1 MSMAFQYISPPDVGP
16 TFGRYNKGLRAG
28 NRIFLSGQV
37 PWDGDGNVV
46 GAGDIEAQARQV
58 YRNTGRILEEG
69 GASFPD
75 VVMTRTY
82 TTNVLHRPA
91 ISDARR
97 ANGMTEST
105 NTLAV
110 ISSLVDPYF
119 ALEISGVAYVDTPLE
134 RISPETVHRTVG
146 TYVHA
151 VRAEETLY
159 VAGQIAL
166 DRDGNLVGPG
176 DIEAQAEQTVQ
187 NLVRVLEAGGASPD
201 SVVYV
206 MIYVTN
212 PLFIDAVRAARR
224 KHGLTG
230 CASTLIVIPSLAQA
244 EFLVEIEAVAV
255 VGMER
260 EVIRPQ
266 GVHDVS
272 ARYEHAVR
280 YGNMLYLSGQVA
292 ADTEGNLVGP
302 GDASAQARQLYKNMA
317 GVLEAAGASF
327 SDVVSTATFMT
338 NVQHRPKIN
347 EVRTASGLSHATNTS
362 VVVSALASPGY
373 LLEVEAIAVLGES

>member
-1 MSMAFQYISPPDVGP
+1 MAFQYLSPSDVGP

-46 GAGDIEAQARQV
+46 GAGDVDVQAKQV
-58 YRNTGRILEEG
+58 FRNMGRILEEG
-69 GASFPD
+69 GGSFTD
-75 VVMTRTY
+75 IAMTRTY
-82 TTNVLHRPA
+82 TTNVLHRPV
-91 ISDARR
+91 IGDTRR
-97 ANGMTEST
+97 ANGLTEST

-110 ISSLVDPYF
+110 VNSLVEPAF

-151 VRAEETLY
+151 VRANETLY

-176 DIEAQAEQTVQ
+176 DIETQAEQTAQ

-201 SVVYV
+201 SVVYL

-224 KHGLTG
+224 KHGLAG

-244 EFLVEIEAVAV
+244 EFLVEIEAIAV
-255 VGMER
+255 VGAEKQ
-260 EVIRPQ
+260 VIRPED
-266 GVHDVS
+266 VHDVS

-280 YGNMLYLSGQVA
+280 FGDTLYLSGQVS
-292 ADTEGNLVGP
+292 ADLDGNLVGP
-302 GDASAQARQLYKNMA
+302 GDASAQARQLYDNM
-317 GVLEAAGASF
+317 GKVLKAAGTSF
-327 SDVVSTATFMT
+327 ADVVNTTTYMT
-338 NVQHRPKIN
+338 NVQHRPKVN

-362 VVVSALASPGY
+362 VVISALASPGY
-373 LLEVEAIAVLGES
+373 LLEVEAIAVLGD